1 MNLVS
6 NNKILSL
13 LKRDIKLLR
22 SKEKPKIYI
31 RRKEPFKIVSSK
43 KYPK

>member
-22 SKEKPKIYI
+22 NKEKTKIYM
-31 RRKEPFKIVSSK
+31 RRWEYLSQN
-43 KYPK
+43 